1 MDQFIALNKQLL
13 RHANGEDTADFCGK
27 LMAIMLYSGLSPEE
41 MEQFLRTVHESSIL
55 MRVSGDSLRK
65 IHELCPI
72 AYGLVKDYNHT
83 IKQGIPFLVFFRRIS
98 EY

>member
-13 RHANGEDTADFCGK
+13 QHANGEDTSDFCGK
-27 LMAIMLYSGLSPEE
+27 LMAIMLYSGLRHEE
-41 MEQFLRTVHESSIL
+41 MEQFLRAIHESSIL
-55 MRVSGDSLRK
+55 MQVSGDRLRT
-65 IHELCPI
+65 IRELCPI
-72 AYGLVKDYNHT
+72 AYGLVKDYDHT